1 MAIIFIPGIKGS
13 ELIDSYP
20 LDWPRR
26 WSIEDMVVGDLV
38 EDPHD
43 FALAEG
49 RYDAAEGHWM
59 RPGRLIH
66 YAYGSMITKLR
77 NWKRSE
83 PLYTFS
89 YDWRKPLELS
99 AQRLVRAMDTLA
111 GRERAAGRTPELQF
125 ITHSMGGLL
134 LRSALGLRNRRNPF
148 DGIGRIVF
156 IAPPFRGAIGAPYAL
171 VVGERD
177 GWFGTDE
184 DYRSIARTFPS
195 VYQMTPS
202 WAAAALDSAG
212 ESLDLFDAANWQANV
227 RDGGQFKARFLA
239 DAEAFVRGAKGQ
251 FGGVSGAPMLSD
263 AALAR
268 HADKVLVLCGAG
280 LDTRRQLPV
289 QSDNSRNPNWFDFAH
304 ACSDEQGDGRVHF
317 SSAALRGVTLA
328 GFANA
333 GDHALLCRDE
343 RVTNLTCLWLEGFK
357 ALKMT
362 RRSPQHSVDRP
373 SRTYFELWD
382 GKAASFAKHIV

>member
-1 MAIIFIPGIKGS
+1 MAIVFIPGIKGS

-43 FALAEG
+43 FALTQG
-49 RYDAAEGHWM
+49 RYDAADGHWM

-66 YAYGSMITKLR
+66 YAYGGMIAKLR
-77 NWKRSE
+77 NWKKPE
-83 PLYTFS
+83 PIYTFS

-99 AQRLVRAMDTLA
+99 AERLARAMETLA
-111 GRERAAGRTPELQF
+111 AREQAAGRTPELKF

-134 LRSALGLRNRRNPF
+134 LRSALGLRNRRQPF

-171 VVGERD
+171 VVGEKD

-184 DYRSIARTFPS
+184 DYRAIARTFPS

-202 WAAAALDSAG
+202 WPAAALDSAG
-212 ESLDLFDAANWQANV
+212 QPLDLFDAANWQANV
-227 RDGGQFKARFLA
+227 RDGGEFQARFLA
-239 DAEAFVRGAKGQ
+239 DGEAFVRGTAVQ
-251 FGGVSGAPMLSD
+251 YGGTSLASMLSD
-263 AALAR
+263 AILAR
-268 HADKVLVLCGAG
+268 NADKVLVLCGAG
-280 LDTRRQLPV
+280 LDTRHQLPV
-289 QSDNSRNPNWFDFAH
+289 QTDNVRNPNWFDFAD
-304 ACSDEQGDGRVHF
+304 ARSDKHGDGRVHF
-317 SSAALRGVTLA
+317 LSAALRGVTLA
-328 GFANA
+328 AFEGA
-333 GDHALLCRDE
+333 GAHALLCRDE
-343 RVTNLTCLWLEGFK
+343 RVTNLSSLWLEGYK

-362 RRSPQHSVDRP
+362 RRGPQHSVDRP
-373 SRTYFELWD
+373 SRTYFDPWD
-382 GKAASFAKHIV
+382 GKAASFSQHIV

>member
-1 MAIIFIPGIKGS
+1 MAIVFIPGIKGS

-38 EDPHD
+38 ENPHD
-43 FALAEG
+43 FALAGG
-49 RYDAAEGHWM
+49 RYDAADGHWM

-66 YAYGSMITKLR
+66 YAYGAMIAKLR
-77 NWKRSE
+77 QWKQPE

-99 AQRLVRAMDTLA
+99 AARLVRAMDVLA
-111 GRERAAGRTPELQF
+111 GREQAAGRTPELKF

-148 DGIGRIVF
+148 DGVGRTVF

-171 VVGERD
+171 VVGEKD

-184 DYRSIARTFPS
+184 DYRTIARSFPS

-202 WAAAALDSAG
+202 WPGAAVGPGGAVV
-212 ESLDLFDAANWQANV
+212 DLFDAASWQANV
-227 RDGGQFKARFLA
+227 RDGGQFQSRFLA
-239 DAEAFVRGAKGQ
+239 DAEAFVRGGSARY
-251 FGGVSGAPMLSD
+251 GGVSDAPVLTD
-263 AALAR
+263 AAMAR

-280 LDTRRQLPV
+280 IPTRRQLPV
-289 QSDNSRNPNWFDFAH
+289 QTDNVRNPNWFDFAH
-304 ACSDEQGDGRVHF
+304 AVSDAHGDGRVHF
-317 SSAALRGVTLA
+317 MSAAVRGVTLA
-328 GFANA
+328 AFADS
-333 GDHALLCRDE
+333 GTHALLCRDE
-343 RVTNLTCLWLEGFK
+343 RVTNLTSLWLDGHN
-357 ALKMT
+357 ALKMA
-362 RRSPQHSVDRP
+362 RRTPQHSVARP
-373 SRTYFELWD
+373 SRSYFEPWD
-382 GKAASFAKHIV
+382 GKADSFAQHVA